1 MSEPAIEFRN
11 IVKRY
16 GAQLVLDDANLT
28 IGAGEFLGLVG
39 VNGAGK
45 TTLIKSLLDF
55 GTVDSGTISIFGVD
69 HARPESRARLA
80 YLPERFLPPHY
91 LNGREFLRYMANLHN
106 VEYNEA
112 RVERMFKTLDLDSSA
127 LVKPVRQ
134 FSKGM
139 AQKLG
144 LAACFLSDKDLLVLD
159 EPMSGLDPKARALL
173 KGYLLDLKAHGRTLF
188 FSTHML
194 GDVEQ
199 LCDRIAILH
208 HGKLRFCG
216 SPTECCAKFSAA
228 TLERA
233 YMACISAAED
243 VEQQSP

>member
-1 MSEPAIEFRN
+1 MSEAAIQFLN

-16 GAQLVLDDANLT
+16 GTQSVLEDVSLSVA
-28 IGAGEFLGLVG
+28 AGEYVGLVG

-55 GTVDSGTISIFGVD
+55 GTIDAGSISIFGVA
-69 HARPESRARLA
+69 HTRPESRTRLA

-91 LNGREFLRYMANLHN
+91 LNGREFLRYMANLHG
-106 VEYNEA
+106 VDYNEA
-112 RVERMFKTLDLDSSA
+112 RVGRMLQTLDLDDA
-127 LVKPVRQ
+127 VLAKPVRQ

-173 KGYLLDLKAHGRTLF
+173 KAYLLELKGQGRTLF

-194 GDVEQ
+194 ADVEQ

-208 HGKLRFCG
+208 HGKLRFSG
-216 SPTECCAKFSAA
+216 SPAECCATYSVPS
-228 TLERA
+228 LEQA
-233 YMACISAAED
+233 YMACISTAET
-243 VEQQSP
+243 PAPN

>member
-1 MSEPAIEFRN
+1 MLEAAIQFQN

-16 GAQLVLDDANLT
+16 GSQSVLEDASLT
-28 IGAGEFLGLVG
+28 VWAGEFVGLVG

-55 GTVDSGTISIFGVD
+55 GTVDSGTISIFGVA
-69 HARPESRARLA
+69 HTRPESRAKLA

-91 LNGREFLRYMANLHN
+91 LNGREFLRYMANLHD
-106 VEYNEA
+106 VQYNEA
-112 RVERMFKTLDLDSSA
+112 RVERMFKTLDLDPSA

-144 LAACFLSDKDLLVLD
+144 LAACFLSDKSLLVLD

-173 KGYLLDLKAHGRTLF
+173 KGYLLDLKAQGRTLF

-208 HGKLRFCG
+208 RGKLRFCG
-216 SPTECCAKFSAA
+216 SPAECCATYASP
-228 TLERA
+228 TLEQA
-233 YMACISAAED
+233 YMACIAAAESRPD
-243 VEQQSP
+243 